1 MKFRDHSELK
11 SKGFRSW
18 PPLWV
23 NIETKVWNV
32 ITGEVG
38 VLMDVRMRDSDS
50 SRLFLA
56 MQHQGGS
63 FVGVLFLD
71 SERFGVKVYEFLKTC
86 ICREIKD
93 IGDME
98 FQ

>member
-1 MKFRDHSELK
+1 MKFRDHPQLK

-23 NIETKVWNV
+23 DVQTKAWKV

-38 VLMDVRMRDSDS
+38 VLMDVRMKNADFP
-50 SRLFLA
+50 RLFVTI
-56 MQHQGGS
+56 QHQGVS

-71 SERFGVKVYEFLKTC
+71 SERFCTKVYEFLQTC
-86 ICREIKD
+86 IGRDIKEISD
-93 IGDME
+93 LE